1 MKIKTH
7 IFEIEVK
14 PTNFYEEGAKEDETF
29 RLGSKIVKL
38 LLEEGTSIT
47 NIEIEYSKEEQN
59 AF

>member
-7 IFEIEVK
+7 IFEIEIT
-14 PTNFYEEGAKEDETF
+14 PTKYYSKETREDETF

-47 NIEIEYSKEEQN
+47 NIGIEYSKEEKECL
-59 AF
+59 